1 MLRAAALVSA
11 ALAGVIR
18 GIHHGKKVVAISG
31 KFRFPYRFG
40 LQLLLQIRQLQIRAL
55 IALFV
60 RKFQNLQIRQCRY
73 FRHEFC

>member
-31 KFRFPYRFG
+31 KK
-40 LQLLLQIRQLQIRAL
+40 QTEN
-55 IALFV
+55 
-60 RKFQNLQIRQCRY
+60 KNLVNFSRW
-73 FRHEFC
+73 FHLEVLPKNG